1 MVTCSHFLSFDQA
14 NLITEYATVVQPVQ
28 VAFQQQMQNLK
39 TQHEEFVNSLTQ
51 QQQQQIP
58 IPPLEN
64 EVKSTPPPQ
73 APSAAP
79 ASAPPS
85 APVTQAGADPAWPW
99 ARIGG
104 GAVRWGGFAPFSVAR
119 CRAGLAQAK
128 GRNWRLAAGAVWCL
142 NIKRTKEINFK
153 RMRHPLSQ

>member
-1 MVTCSHFLSFDQA
+1 MCSTNFVLNFSLYQA

-28 VAFQQQMQNLK
+28 VAFQQQIQNLK

-51 QQQQQIP
+51 QQQQQIQ

-73 APSAAP
+73 APTAAP

-85 APVTQAGADPAWPW
+85 APVTQAGTNLFCGPVQKPVGGKIERFVFIFSSVYFPA
-99 ARIGG
+99 
-104 GAVRWGGFAPFSVAR
+104 FY
-119 CRAGLAQAK
+119 L
-128 GRNWRLAAGAVWCL
+128 
-142 NIKRTKEINFK
+142 
-153 RMRHPLSQ
+153 

>member
-1 MVTCSHFLSFDQA
+1 MCNYFFYQA

-28 VAFQQQMQNLK
+28 VAFQQQIQNLK

-51 QQQQQIP
+51 QQQQQQIQ

-85 APVTQAGADPAWPW
+85 APVTQAGTELT
-99 ARIGG
+99 
-104 GAVRWGGFAPFSVAR
+104 WGLCKNHWVTM
-119 CRAGLAQAK
+119 L
-128 GRNWRLAAGAVWCL
+128 
-142 NIKRTKEINFK
+142 
-153 RMRHPLSQ
+153 

>member
-1 MVTCSHFLSFDQA
+1 MLTCSSQFISFYQA

-28 VAFQQQMQNLK
+28 VAFQQQIQNLK

-51 QQQQQIP
+51 QQQQQIQ

-73 APSAAP
+73 ATTAAP

-85 APVTQAGADPAWPW
+85 APVAQAGTNL
-99 ARIGG
+99 
-104 GAVRWGGFAPFSVAR
+104 F
-119 CRAGLAQAK
+119 
-128 GRNWRLAAGAVWCL
+128 
-142 NIKRTKEINFK
+142 
-153 RMRHPLSQ
+153 